1 MAHVQIGIVNFR
13 CFGLC
18 RRMYSQV
25 IIVDQTTWTLVTVI
39 NCLYR
44 MGQSFILGRFLR
56 SFNDSEQTRMI
67 YVYAAAL
74 VLSSALL
81 TMIEHNQIFQMRHLA
96 MRTRLAINSIL
107 YQKVFISRGAIQDE
121 FSRNDFDFAE
131 LALEST
137 VAEWCDRSASH
148 QSPR

>member
-1 MAHVQIGIVNFR
+1 
-13 CFGLC
+13 
-18 RRMYSQV
+18 
-25 IIVDQTTWTLVTVI
+25 
-39 NCLYR
+39 

-137 VAEWCDRSASH
+137 VAE
-148 QSPR
+148 